1 MGMSKSER
9 VKRLIDYYSN
19 GNKRRFADKLG
30 VSPQLINTWISRDTL
45 NYDMVFAKCE
55 YLSPLWLL
63 SGEGAM
69 ITHDNE
75 HISDKPQD
83 DSSKG
88 GDRGNIHIII
98 EQAEE
103 IGRLKE
109 RAEALEREVAN
120 LRIEL
125 VQRKSGNSATDVT
138 CEPSALVG

>member
-1 MGMSKSER
+1 MGISKSER
-9 VKRLIDYYSN
+9 VKHLIGYYSN

-69 ITHDNE
+69 IVHDNE
-75 HISDKPQD
+75 HITDIPQD
-83 DSSKG
+83 DSSKESSG
-88 GDRGNIHIII
+88 TIHIII

-125 VQRKSGNSATDVT
+125 VQRTSGNSATDAT
-138 CEPSALVG
+138 YDPSVLVG

>member
-1 MGMSKSER
+1 MGASKSER
-9 VKRLIDYYSN
+9 VKRLIDYYSD

-45 NYDMVFAKCE
+45 NYDLIFAKCE

-69 ITHDNE
+69 ITSGDE
-75 HISDKPQD
+75 YIIAPQD
-83 DSSKG
+83 NTSKG
-88 GDRGNIHIII
+88 DRENIHIII

-125 VQRKSGNSATDVT
+125 VQRRSGNSVGDVA